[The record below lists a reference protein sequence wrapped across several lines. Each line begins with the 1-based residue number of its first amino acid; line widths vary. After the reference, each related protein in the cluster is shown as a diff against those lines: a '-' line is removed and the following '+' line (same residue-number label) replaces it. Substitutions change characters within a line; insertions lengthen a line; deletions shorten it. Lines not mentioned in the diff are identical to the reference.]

1 MIILLLFI
9 YRYGFVHFENESE
22 KEVFFNYVKDHPL
35 RGPRGKILNF
45 NRART
50 KAVHN
55 RDEDVNRGTA
65 IIAGGPV
72 ATPNPNATQATPNSN
87 AVATAATPNP
97 NATPATP
104 NPNSNAVTAAATPNA
119 NPNAVTDSQ
128 PQQHQTQTQ
137 TQSQPQ
143 QYQTQTQ
150 TQAQTQSQS
159 QSQQLQAQ
167 AQTQSQPLPYPQ
179 YNIFESSDQ
188 FIIYVEACGV
198 ARNTIEIEVNKFDAQ
213 RIYIKFNYDQD
224 IEDGL
229 HCLKR
234 SFFVPKDEIKM
245 LIQLPKS
252 FDPDKDAKVE
262 LLCGMIKISL
272 GKLEKPITKK
282 FKIY

>member
-1 MIILLLFI
+1 MPSLGLRQYSIRQCTNKKYPCCQTESKLSIFLGGVTPNELEGIKATNIAEFFRSTL
-9 YRYGFVHFENESE
+9 RYNFKHVK
-22 KEVFFNYVKDHPL
+22 KEVNWGNMASYIS
-35 RGPRGKILNF
+35 RMR
-45 NRART
+45 RR
-50 KAVHN
+50 
-55 RDEDVNRGTA
+55 RYRGTA

-72 ATPNPNATQATPNSN
+72 
-87 AVATAATPNP
+87 ATPNP

-119 NPNAVTDSQ
+119 NPNAVTAAATPNANPNAS
-128 PQQHQTQTQ
+128 PN
-137 TQSQPQ
+137 
-143 QYQTQTQ
+143 
-150 TQAQTQSQS
+150 A
-159 QSQQLQAQ
+159 
-167 AQTQSQPLPYPQ
+167 

-272 GKLEKPITKK
+272 GKLEKLITKK

>member
-1 MIILLLFI
+1 
-9 YRYGFVHFENESE
+9 
-22 KEVFFNYVKDHPL
+22 
-35 RGPRGKILNF
+35 
-45 NRART
+45 
-50 KAVHN
+50 
-55 RDEDVNRGTA
+55 
-65 IIAGGPV
+65 
-72 ATPNPNATQATPNSN
+72 
-87 AVATAATPNP
+87 
-97 NATPATP
+97 
-104 NPNSNAVTAAATPNA
+104 
-119 NPNAVTDSQ
+119 
-128 PQQHQTQTQ
+128 
-137 TQSQPQ
+137 
-143 QYQTQTQ
+143 Q

>member
-1 MIILLLFI
+1 MSSVLIINIIFKIQIEEQPLLL
-9 YRYGFVHFENESE
+9 V
-22 KEVFFNYVKDHPL
+22 
-35 RGPRGKILNF
+35 GPSQLQ
-45 NRART
+45 
-50 KAVHN
+50 
-55 RDEDVNRGTA
+55 
-65 IIAGGPV
+65 
-72 ATPNPNATQATPNSN
+72 TQTQPQQLQ
-87 AVATAATPNP
+87 TQTQ
-97 NATPATP
+97 TQ
-104 NPNSNAVTAAATPNA
+104 
-119 NPNAVTDSQ
+119 SQ

-143 QYQTQTQ
+143 QHQTQTQ

-272 GKLEKPITKK
+272 GKLEKLITKK